1 MVVQADGDA
10 AGVDAEKVQTIF
22 IAEGMDNTVSL
33 DLDCSNSATL
43 WYVGKFVFKPSQ
55 HKNEYLTV
63 ALGQNEAADSTSVLN
78 SGLLLFCWFTM
89 GVTAAYDSDLSTA
102 YGFPLSWYTPSVI
115 SSGGY
120 EKLSAL

>member
-43 WYVGKFVFKPSQ
+43 WYVGKFVFKPS
-55 HKNEYLTV
+55 
-63 ALGQNEAADSTSVLN
+63 
-78 SGLLLFCWFTM
+78 
-89 GVTAAYDSDLSTA
+89 
-102 YGFPLSWYTPSVI
+102 
-115 SSGGY
+115 
-120 EKLSAL
+120 